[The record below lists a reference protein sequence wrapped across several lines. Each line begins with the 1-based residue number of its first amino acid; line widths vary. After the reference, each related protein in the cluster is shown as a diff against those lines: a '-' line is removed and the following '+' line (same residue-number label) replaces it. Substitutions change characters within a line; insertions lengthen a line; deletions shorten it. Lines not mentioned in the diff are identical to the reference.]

1 MTLSRYLS
9 DFQANSAT
17 IKVFIQLKSTYGWIS
32 EKRESRQREPLLQRI
47 ISNFLHWPSRRN
59 MTENVLAMSAAVQV
73 NIDKAAKTVLSYGY
87 VPVMAVTR
95 FTIVVEQKYL
105 TIQIADS
112 TDFSKVRV
120 KRRSKSKVRLNCRR
134 VIVIGGIW
142 VQQGPKEIA

>member
-1 MTLSRYLS
+1 
-9 DFQANSAT
+9 
-17 IKVFIQLKSTYGWIS
+17 
-32 EKRESRQREPLLQRI
+32 
-47 ISNFLHWPSRRN
+47 

-134 VIVIGGIW
+134 VIVIGGI
-142 VQQGPKEIA
+142 